1 MLTLGINSAWHDS
14 AVALV
19 HDGKVL
25 FAAEEE
31 RFSRIKHDNGF
42 PVLAL
47 HAALRHAGVSMEELD
62 EIGFGWNRPGVGE
75 GWILGAIAARRIP
88 FDYRVVGAHV
98 ALLARALYTGDGL
111 RRLQR
116 DFGPI
121 RAPIRYVDHHEAHA
135 WSAYG
140 LCGADDAAV
149 LVVDGHGA
157 WQATSIYKGEG
168 NRLERLKVFT
178 YPNSIGSFYTA
189 FTDLLGFESNTDE
202 WKLMGLAAYG
212 TPTYDLSDII
222 TVSSDHYQVDANALR
237 VTPRGPRFL
246 QSRFGPRRNPDDG
259 FTDGD
264 RDLAASV
271 QRATEEAMVSLARLA
286 VKLTGKRR
294 LCLAGGVAMNSKANG
309 AILAAGI
316 VDELFVQP
324 AATDDGTAIGAAIA
338 LQKRSNRDT
347 PNELMDHAYLGPSY
361 GSDTVRRVLEESR
374 VPYVQTDAVERI
386 AAGLLASGHVL
397 GWFQGRMEFGPRALG
412 ARSIIGDPR
421 SAETRDRVNASVK
434 FREEWRPFAPACLVE
449 RAHEFFE
456 PASSSPFMI
465 LTFTVKEDKRKII
478 PAVTH
483 IDHSARVQTVTEHAN
498 PRYWGLINEFDHLT
512 GVPVVLNTSFN
523 LKGEPIVCTPQDALR
538 TFFTSGLDFLVI
550 EDFVVP
556 KHDVREMLDRAL
568 EADTLSP
575 GVTA

>member
-1 MLTLGINSAWHDS
+1 
-14 AVALV
+14 
-19 HDGKVL
+19 
-25 FAAEEE
+25 
-31 RFSRIKHDNGF
+31 
-42 PVLAL
+42 
-47 HAALRHAGVSMEELD
+47 
-62 EIGFGWNRPGVGE
+62 
-75 GWILGAIAARRIP
+75 
-88 FDYRVVGAHV
+88 
-98 ALLARALYTGDGL
+98 
-111 RRLQR
+111 
-116 DFGPI
+116 
-121 RAPIRYVDHHEAHA
+121 
-135 WSAYG
+135 
-140 LCGADDAAV
+140 
-149 LVVDGHGA
+149 
-157 WQATSIYKGEG
+157 
-168 NRLERLKVFT
+168 
-178 YPNSIGSFYTA
+178 
-189 FTDLLGFESNTDE
+189 
-202 WKLMGLAAYG
+202 
-212 TPTYDLSDII
+212 
-222 TVSSDHYQVDANALR
+222 
-237 VTPRGPRFL
+237 
-246 QSRFGPRRNPDDG
+246 
-259 FTDGD
+259 
-264 RDLAASV
+264 
-271 QRATEEAMVSLARLA
+271 
-286 VKLTGKRR
+286 
-294 LCLAGGVAMNSKANG
+294 MNSKANG

>member
-1 MLTLGINSAWHDS
+1 
-14 AVALV
+14 
-19 HDGKVL
+19 
-25 FAAEEE
+25 
-31 RFSRIKHDNGF
+31 
-42 PVLAL
+42 
-47 HAALRHAGVSMEELD
+47 
-62 EIGFGWNRPGVGE
+62 
-75 GWILGAIAARRIP
+75 
-88 FDYRVVGAHV
+88 
-98 ALLARALYTGDGL
+98 
-111 RRLQR
+111 
-116 DFGPI
+116 
-121 RAPIRYVDHHEAHA
+121 
-135 WSAYG
+135 
-140 LCGADDAAV
+140 
-149 LVVDGHGA
+149 
-157 WQATSIYKGEG
+157 
-168 NRLERLKVFT
+168 
-178 YPNSIGSFYTA
+178 
-189 FTDLLGFESNTDE
+189 
-202 WKLMGLAAYG
+202 
-212 TPTYDLSDII
+212 
-222 TVSSDHYQVDANALR
+222 
-237 VTPRGPRFL
+237 
-246 QSRFGPRRNPDDG
+246 
-259 FTDGD
+259 
-264 RDLAASV
+264 
-271 QRATEEAMVSLARLA
+271 
-286 VKLTGKRR
+286 
-294 LCLAGGVAMNSKANG
+294 MNSKANG

-374 VPYVQTDAVERI
+374 VPYVQTDDVERI
-386 AAGLLASGHVL
+386 AAWLLASGHVL

-465 LTFTVKEDKRKII
+465 LTFTVKEDKREVI

-483 IDHSARVQTVTEHAN
+483 IDHSARVQTVTEHAS
-498 PRYWGLINEFDHLT
+498 PRYWGLINEFDRLT

-556 KHDVREMLDRAL
+556 KHDVSDMLDRAL
-568 EADTLSP
+568 DANTLSA
-575 GVTA
+575 GDTA